1 MGHVEFPI
9 SRSEDGSY
17 VTLLTEDQMSARL
30 WCSADW
36 TAENILKSA
45 TIPVGSAIMSA
56 LTAGYLF
63 LNSKKKTL
71 LLTRGVLKRTGK
83 ALVKFY
89 LIESSH
95 FHFLKKK
102 DWFKAHSHRA
112 KR

>member
-1 MGHVEFPI
+1 MAYFRRKFPLSFSISPFFFNVFSSTMGHVEFPI

-63 LNSKKKTL
+63 LNSKKKH
-71 LLTRGVLKRTGK
+71 
-83 ALVKFY
+83 Y
-89 LIESSH
+89 C
-95 FHFLKKK
+95 
-102 DWFKAHSHRA
+102 
-112 KR
+112 